1 MKKTKFIISFLF
13 ILLIITEIL
22 YSMWQTS
29 LITDNI
35 SIGLAIAMEPLL
47 LSIFIIPELEIWHFI
62 LYLISWK
69 KNNRTYKKFFNI
81 TSFILTIGIIFSE
94 LQMFSFFTIISD
106 FKLQE
111 IICFVTF
118 GIYLIIKFIHF
129 IVWAENEE

>member
-129 IVWAENEE
+129 IVWAEKEE

>member
-35 SIGLAIAMEPLL
+35 SLGLAIAMEPLL

-129 IVWAENEE
+129 IVWAEKEE